1 LNSTPKDLFFFKDR
15 FDGIQSFFKTKKMIF
30 RRRLFKHIFNHKD
43 WIKRP
48 EERKHMVAY
57 IERKKLLIGLTKEEV
72 ILKLSDEFNDPNSD
86 LWSYYVGLRPVLGNK
101 IYFFIYFNK
110 QGIVYQTLRD

>member
-1 LNSTPKDLFFFKDR
+1 
-15 FDGIQSFFKTKKMIF
+15 MIF

-72 ILKLSDEFNDPNSD
+72 ILKLSVKK
-86 LWSYYVGLRPVLGNK
+86 L
-101 IYFFIYFNK
+101 YFFVRKTIYLETYIQSVLNEANLYKAQLFVFPFYCDEYFFSGNTSHLL
-110 QGIVYQTLRD
+110 GLSF